1 MASETKGFSASVITQ
16 GVHKFYSLTM
26 PIDVLAAT
34 CFVTSRDEDPKEG
47 FQRVLDKNKAQQIA
61 DYIDIQKGT
70 IPTAVIL
77 SAQVDANL
85 FFDVKSKTLKF
96 EAIRKAFLVLD
107 GQHRIYG
114 FSLATSELRVPV
126 IIYTGLSRKE
136 ESRLFIDIN
145 TKQRPVPSE
154 LLLDIKSL
162 ADYESSE
169 EEYMRCVFDMFKG
182 ESDSSMLGKLSAS
195 ERAKNKLSRTTF
207 NASIKPI
214 YDVFKE
220 KEPEETYEILNAYL
234 RVIINGFTKMAIE
247 DTLINPYVF
256 RAVVSVFPEVARLVK
271 IKYDKYS
278 VDNFTHALDY
288 FFQSIS
294 PSKVTRRVQGY
305 KELSEYFQ
313 KCLRKDFTL

>member
-1 MASETKGFSASVITQ
+1 MPGEKEGFSASVITQ

-26 PIDVLAAT
+26 PIDVLAKT
-34 CFVTSRDEDPKEG
+34 CFVSSRDEDPKEG

-61 DYIDIQKGT
+61 DYIDKQKGT

-77 SAQVDANL
+77 SAQVEANL
-85 FFDVKSKTLKF
+85 VFDTKKKTLKF
-96 EAIRKAFLVLD
+96 DVIPKAFLVLD

-126 IIYTGLSRKE
+126 IVYAGLSRKE

-145 TKQRPVPSE
+145 TKQRPVPNE

-162 ADYESSE
+162 ADYESTE
-169 EEYMRCVFDMFKG
+169 EEYMRCVFDMFND
-182 ESDSSMLGKLSAS
+182 EPNSSMLGKLSAS

-207 NASIKPI
+207 NASMKPI

-220 KEPEETYEILNAYL
+220 REPEETYTILNAYL
-234 RVIINGFTKMAIE
+234 RVIITGFTKLGIE
-247 DTLINPYVF
+247 NSLVNSYVF
-256 RAVVSVFPEVARLVK
+256 RAIVVIFPEVARLVK
-271 IKYDKYS
+271 MKYDNYHI
-278 VDNFTHALDY
+278 DNFAHALDY
-288 FFQSIS
+288 FFQSIN
-294 PSKVTRRVQGY
+294 PSRITRKLQGY